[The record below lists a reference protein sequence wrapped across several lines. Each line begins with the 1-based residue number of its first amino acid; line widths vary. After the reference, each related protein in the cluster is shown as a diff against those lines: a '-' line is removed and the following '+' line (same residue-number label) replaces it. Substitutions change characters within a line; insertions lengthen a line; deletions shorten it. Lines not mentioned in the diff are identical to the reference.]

1 VAQDTDQLQEE
12 EQVEE
17 DEANHP
23 EMKINLSSQTSR
35 ATIRKF
41 ALNFVFWPYDGFFK
55 KQMLEN
61 SEDFLILVL
70 LPSLIGFKSCK

>member
-1 VAQDTDQLQEE
+1 VAQDTGQLLEE

-41 ALNFVFWPYDGFFK
+41 ATKLVFWPYDVFFI

-61 SEDFLILVL
+61 PEDFLILVL